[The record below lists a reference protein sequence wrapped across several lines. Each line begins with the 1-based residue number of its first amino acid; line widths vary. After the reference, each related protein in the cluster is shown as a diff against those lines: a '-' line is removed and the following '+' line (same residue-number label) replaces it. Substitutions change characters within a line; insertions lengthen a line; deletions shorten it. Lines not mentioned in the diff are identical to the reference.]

1 MTRGRRICET
11 IHLAVLGAWLGV
23 LLMTGAAAAMLFP
36 TIRALAPTL
45 PGYARYEG
53 PHWSLAAGKIA
64 AVLFFLADAAQFA
77 GVLAAG
83 ATLGVSILAFGVSM
97 RSRLTALRGGVL
109 IALLGLLSYQL
120 LVLAP
125 GMHAD
130 LASYWLA
137 AEAGDNAAAARFK
150 AAFDAR
156 HPLARTLLA
165 VDAAAV
171 LVLLV
176 AGVWSATDRGRSV
189 ADVPVAAPP
198 VRLEEPMLARG
209 RRA

>member
-23 LLMTGAAAAMLFP
+23 LLMTGATAATLFP
-36 TIRALAPTL
+36 AVKALAPTL

-53 PHWSLAAGKIA
+53 PHWSLAAGKVA
-64 AVLFFLADAAQFA
+64 AVLFFIADAAQFA
-77 GVLAAG
+77 GVLIAG
-83 ATLGVSILAFGVSM
+83 VTFGVSILAFGVSM

-125 GMHAD
+125 GMNSD

-156 HPLARTLLA
+156 HPLATNLLA
-165 VDAAAV
+165 VDAGAV

-176 AGVWSATDRGRSV
+176 AGVWSATDRGAGGGEASGV
-189 ADVPVAAPP
+189 EPT
-198 VRLEEPMLARG
+198 VRLEEPLLARG